1 MCSVGYNQIR
11 SISEEKHVD
20 CFKNALRRTSKSASW
35 CCFFCFLT
43 LTQPVNRATPPVEP
57 CIYPNRPLWKKE
69 EKLLRGGAKKTGLSF
84 LSHHESCVLGIFFGL
99 YRLALPIL
107 NFRHVYL
114 LLILK
119 IFYY

>member
-1 MCSVGYNQIR
+1 MM
-11 SISEEKHVD
+11 
-20 CFKNALRRTSKSASW
+20 
-35 CCFFCFLT
+35 
-43 LTQPVNRATPPVEP
+43 
-57 CIYPNRPLWKKE
+57 YPNPMGGNMCGNNNKYALSSDI
-69 EKLLRGGAKKTGLSF
+69 RGGAKKTGLSF